1 MSIFKELAAFIGWLS
16 GSLAGI
22 GAILYACGYLITRAH
37 LHMLGIDALYEYSNE
52 HYMQEGA
59 KFFVVMADLAG
70 RISLP
75 LLVTLGA
82 GVILIALVASM
93 IFAVWY
99 FVRGRKGVQ
108 DTRDAWTR
116 GRAGITGF
124 YEERLWLWRGLLFSV
139 ALILL
144 LYIAETDLPSF
155 SIPLSVSD
163 LLFRSGDDASATA
176 GGTEAQVLS
185 WLVSGDTES
194 LKNSF
199 IGAILSVMKAGILL
213 LLAWRASSPWRFR
226 ALVVSPFVIVFMVFL
241 ILLPMV
247 YGVLMRPARF
257 ARVSI
262 ESESR
267 MLADRPA
274 GLFLLNKTD
283 NEFVLWDSARRQVL
297 WIPAEEVKGAR
308 VEHVQFLFTRQ

>member
-1 MSIFKELAAFIGWLS
+1 MNILKEIAAFIGWLS

-82 GVILIALVASM
+82 VALLIALVASL
-93 IFAVWY
+93 IFGIWY
-99 FVRGRKGVQ
+99 LVRGRKGLKDIWVS
-108 DTRDAWTR
+108 AS
-116 GRAGITGF
+116 AGIARFCEG
-124 YEERLWLWRGLLFSV
+124 RLSRWRGMSFTV

-144 LYIAETDLPSF
+144 LYVAETELSSF

-163 LLFRSGDDASATA
+163 LLFRSGAEASAGA
-176 GGTEAQVLS
+176 GSTEGQVLS

-199 IGAILSVMKAGILL
+199 IGSMLSVMKAGLLL
-213 LLAWRASSPWRFR
+213 LLAWRVSAPWRFR
-226 ALVVSPFVIVFMVFL
+226 ALMVSPFVIVFMVFL

-262 ESESR
+262 ESENR
-267 MLADRPA
+267 MLADRPT

-283 NEFVLWDSARRQVL
+283 NEFVLWDSVRRQVL

-308 VEHVQFLFTRQ
+308 VEHIQFLFSRQ